1 MTETRNILD
10 ASGNVI
16 GTITLPDNTPE
27 SKWQEVILKHT
38 TTKADLIA
46 AAYERMN
53 SDVYGAMAVVFGT
66 TNPDSATAYEKTWN
80 LMKDDPVGWS
90 ALGLKDDLG
99 SDLNTEQKVLDFVN
113 AKLLAVEQYGK
124 WRMMRIE
131 QFRAERASILAS

>member
-10 ASGNVI
+10 ANGNVI
-16 GTITLPDNTPE
+16 GTVTLPVGTPE

-53 SDVYGAMAVVFGT
+53 SDVYGAMAIAFGT

-80 LMKDDPVGWS
+80 LMKDDPSGWA
-90 ALGLKDDLG
+90 ALGLKDDTG
-99 SDLNTEQKVLDFVN
+99 ADLDTSQKVLAFVTV
-113 AKLLAVEQYGK
+113 KLAAVEQYGK